1 MVIEMRKIMLLLV
14 FLIIS
19 TSIVSPERPYDKVAE
34 ATFEALKSGGYSI
47 LQPYLDDE
55 MKSAFNEEKF
65 NAFRGDLISK
75 YGELKSYSF
84 VKEGKVSGFIL
95 GYYNFEF
102 ERADVTLRLVFR
114 EVNGEYLLSGIW
126 IDAVNSK
133 EAGIPLGVALFF
145 PVLGGFLALLTF
157 YILGFR
163 KIGVAEIVLGIIL
176 VAITLGIQPL
186 IQNAPFLAV
195 GIKSNSDIIAKGTA
209 FVILTAIWL
218 GFVAGF
224 FQESLKYGLS
234 KGKYLNEA
242 LFIGIGF
249 GLGEAILVPALQA
262 IQLSTLGG
270 ITPKLTTALVS
281 MLERYLATLFHAGT
295 TVVLAY
301 SYKNGFG
308 KKALLSLSIV
318 HGIIDTFAAYYQFR
332 ASAIVLAIIYVL
344 LLAVSL
350 FLLRYGLPKV
360 KEEREEDRIV
370 W

>member
-1 MVIEMRKIMLLLV
+1 MEMKKIIPLLV

-19 TSIVSPERPYDKVAE
+19 TSIVSAERPYDKVAE
-34 ATFEALKSGGYSI
+34 ATFEALKSGDYLI
-47 LQPYLDDE
+47 LHPYLDDV
-55 MKSAFNEEKF
+55 MKTAFNEEKF
-65 NAFRGDLISK
+65 KAFRDDLISK

-84 VKEGKVSGFIL
+84 VREGKVSGFIL

-114 EVNGEYLLSGIW
+114 EVNSEYLLSGIW

-133 EAGIPLGVALFF
+133 EGIPLGVAVLF

-163 KIGVAEIVLGIIL
+163 RIGVAEIIFGIIL

-195 GIKSNSDIIAKGTA
+195 GIKSNSEVIAKGTG
-209 FVILTAIWL
+209 FMILTAIWL

-262 IQLSTLGG
+262 IQLSALGG
-270 ITPKLTTALVS
+270 ITPRLTTALVS

-332 ASAIVLAIIYVL
+332 ASAIVLAITYVL

>member
-1 MVIEMRKIMLLLV
+1 MKKIMVLLV
-14 FLIIS
+14 FLIVGTSLIS
-19 TSIVSPERPYDKVAE
+19 AERPYDKVAE
-34 ATFEALKSGGYSI
+34 ATFEALRSGDYSI
-47 LQPYLDDE
+47 LQPYLDDA
-55 MKSAFNEEKF
+55 MKVAFNEEKF
-65 NAFRGDLISK
+65 IAFGDDLISK
-75 YGELKSYSF
+75 YGELRSYSF
-84 VKEGKVSGFIL
+84 VKEGKTSGFIL

-102 ERADVTLRLVFR
+102 ERANVTLRLVFR
-114 EVNGEYLLSGIW
+114 EINGGYLLSGIW
-126 IDAVNSK
+126 IDAVNSR
-133 EAGIPLGVALFF
+133 ETGIPLGVALFF
-145 PVLGGFLALLTF
+145 PVLGGFLALFTF
-157 YILGFR
+157 YLLGFR
-163 KIGVAEIVLGIIL
+163 RIGVAEIILGIIL

-195 GIKSNSDIIAKGTA
+195 GIRSNSEVVAKGTV
-209 FVILTAIWL
+209 FVVFASIWL

-262 IQLSTLGG
+262 IQLATIGG
-270 ITPKLTTALVS
+270 VTPKLTTALAS

-308 KKALLSLSIV
+308 KKALLALSV
-318 HGIIDTFAAYYQFR
+318 AHGIIDTFAAYYQFKP
-332 ASAIVLAIIYVL
+332 SPVVLAVIYVL
-344 LLAVSL
+344 LLTVSVL
-350 FLLRYGLPKV
+350 LLRYGLPKV

>member
-1 MVIEMRKIMLLLV
+1 MKKIMVLLV
-14 FLIIS
+14 FLIVGTSLIS
-19 TSIVSPERPYDKVAE
+19 AERPYDKAAE
-34 ATFEALKSGGYSI
+34 ATFEALRSGDYSI
-47 LQPYLDDE
+47 LQPYLDDA
-55 MKSAFNEEKF
+55 MKVAFNEEKF
-65 NAFRGDLISK
+65 MAFRDDMISK
-75 YGELKSYSF
+75 YGELRSYSF
-84 VKEGKVSGFIL
+84 VKEGKTSGFIL

-102 ERADVTLRLVFR
+102 EKANVTLRLVFR

-126 IDAVNSK
+126 IDAVNSR

-145 PVLGGFLALLTF
+145 PVLGGFLALSTF
-157 YILGFR
+157 YLLGFR
-163 KIGVAEIVLGIIL
+163 RIGVAEIILGIIL
-176 VAITLGIQPL
+176 VGITLAIQPL

-195 GIKSNSDIIAKGTA
+195 GIRSNSEVVAKGTV
-209 FVILTAIWL
+209 FVVFASIWL

-262 IQLSTLGG
+262 IQLATVGG
-270 ITPKLTTALVS
+270 VTPKLTTALAS

-301 SYKNGFG
+301 AYKNGFG
-308 KKALLSLSIV
+308 KKALLSLSIA

-332 ASAIVLAIIYVL
+332 PSTVVLVITYGL

>member
-1 MVIEMRKIMLLLV
+1 MKMRKIIVLLV
-14 FLIIS
+14 FLIIG
-19 TSIVSPERPYDKVAE
+19 TSLVSAEKPYDKAAE
-34 ATFEALKSGGYSI
+34 ATFEALKSGDYSI
-47 LQPYLDDE
+47 LQPYLDDA
-55 MKSAFNEEKF
+55 MKVAFNEEKF
-65 NAFRGDLISK
+65 RAFRDDLISK
-75 YGELKSYSF
+75 YGELKRYAF
-84 VKEGKVSGFIL
+84 VKEGKSSGFIL
-95 GYYNFEF
+95 GYYTFEF
-102 ERADVTLRLVFR
+102 EKANVTLRLVFR

-126 IDAVNSK
+126 IDEVNSK
-133 EAGIPLGVALFF
+133 ETGIPVGVAIFF
-145 PVLGGFLALLTF
+145 PILGGFLALFTF

-163 KIGVAEIVLGIIL
+163 KIGVAEIILGIIL

-195 GIKSNSDIIAKGTA
+195 GIRSNSEIIAKGTI
-209 FVILTAIWL
+209 FVVFASIWL

-262 IQLSTLGG
+262 IQLATVGG
-270 ITPKLTTALVS
+270 VTPKLTTALVS

-308 KKALLSLSIV
+308 KKALLELSAI

-332 ASAIVLAIIYVL
+332 PSPVVLVITYAL
-344 LLAVSL
+344 LLTVSL
-350 FLLRYGLPKV
+350 LLLRYGLPKV

>member
-1 MVIEMRKIMLLLV
+1 MVIGMKKIMILLLLV
-14 FLIIS
+14 FIS
-19 TSIVSPERPYDKVAE
+19 SFVLAERPYDGVAE
-34 ATFEALKSGGYSI
+34 ATFNAFKTGDYSI
-47 LQPYLDDE
+47 LQPYLDDD
-55 MKSAFNEEKF
+55 MRKAFDEKQF
-65 NAFRGDLISK
+65 NAFREDLISK

-332 ASAIVLAIIYVL
+332 ASAIVLAITYVL

>member
-1 MVIEMRKIMLLLV
+1 MRKLGLLLIIV
-14 FLIIS
+14 FLS
-19 TSIVSPERPYDKVAE
+19 TFALAERPYDYVAE
-34 ATFEALKSGGYSI
+34 ATFNALKTGDYYV
-47 LQPYLDDE
+47 LRLYLDEE
-55 MKSAFNEEKF
+55 MKRAFDENQF
-65 NAFRGDLISK
+65 NAFRNDLISK
-75 YGELKSYSF
+75 YGEFKGYSF
-84 VKEGKVSGFIL
+84 VKEGKTGEFIL

-102 ERADVTLRLVFR
+102 ERANVTIRLVFK
-114 EVNGEYLLSGIW
+114 EVNGEYKLSGIW

-157 YILGFR
+157 YMLGFK
-163 KIGVAEIVLGIIL
+163 KIGVAEIILGIVL

-195 GIKSNSDIIAKGTA
+195 GIRSNSEIVARGTI
-209 FVILTAIWL
+209 FVVFAAVWL

-262 IQLSTLGG
+262 IQLIALGG
-270 ITPKLTTALVS
+270 VTPSLANALVS

-308 KKALLSLSIV
+308 KKALLALSV
-318 HGIIDTFAAYYQFR
+318 AHGIIDTFAAYYQFKP
-332 ASAIVLAIIYVL
+332 SPVVLAVIYVL
-344 LLAVSL
+344 LLTVSVL
-350 FLLRYGLPKV
+350 LLRYGLPKV